1 MLHTHHAKHET
12 PLRSDHCAFTL
23 LLSRSAGDEPLS
35 PFGVGSCYINNRS
48 AADNARWI
56 PRDEAIGLH
65 SYRTPHTDWGAVES
79 APGKWN
85 WDALDQQMDYLTGH
99 GMVFGGT
106 LIGNPRWN
114 PKDKPG
120 TLPVNNLEGWS
131 AYVSA
136 VVQHSKGRIKRWE
149 VWNEP
154 PNFTG
159 KNQTPADYAKIV
171 VSAYDA
177 AKAAD
182 PSCLIGLAAKSAH
195 INYLEQVIR
204 AGARD
209 HFDFITLH
217 PYEVLNGIVDN
228 AGTES
233 VFLHIV
239 PTLRKMLAAQ
249 NPAKANV
256 PVIFTE
262 LGCDAKKGEGTQA
275 NALIKAYTM
284 GIAQGVECIQWFE
297 GRDGDS
303 GPMGLLDRDGKPRPS
318 YQAMAHL
325 IEHLGQHPKYLGWV
339 LLNERHYAFVFQ
351 GAKTKV
357 LITWAHARV
366 ANELVFGRNVQMVNA
381 VTDESTNAQH
391 HTLTADPVLVLDV
404 PDEIMKQAAA
414 NRNKP
419 IPWDGD
425 YSQAHSVSFTM
436 GEKQA
441 EQGLHTLSGDSLAK
455 AVVAYGGS
463 ARAGN
468 VPGGNVFIV
477 DPEFLSY
484 TTTPIEIEVV
494 VRRNEANDNAGFK
507 LVYESKTGFK
517 TAGGWFTVPDNKQW
531 HTQRWRIDDAQF
543 VNYWGYNFSLVSDG
557 DVYNKYYLQS
567 VTVRKLPQ

>member
-1 MLHTHHAKHET
+1 MKRFFLIFAALA
-12 PLRSDHCAFTL
+12 PLISPAFG
-23 LLSRSAGDEPLS
+23 GDALS
-35 PFGVGSCYINNRS
+35 PFGVGSCYTNNRS

-56 PRDEAIGLH
+56 PQMEAIGLH

-79 APGKWN
+79 AEGKWS
-85 WDALDQQMDYLTGH
+85 WETLDQQMDYLTEH
-99 GMVFGGT
+99 GMNFGGT

-114 PKDKPG
+114 TKDRPG
-120 TLPVNNLEGWS
+120 SLPVNNIEGWS

-159 KNQTPADYAKIV
+159 KDQTPADYAKIV
-171 VSAYDA
+171 ANAYDA
-177 AKAAD
+177 AKSAD
-182 PSCLIGLAAKSAH
+182 PSCMVGLAAKSAH

-204 AGARD
+204 AGAKD

-217 PYEVLNGIVDN
+217 PYEVLNGIVDD

-249 NPAKANV
+249 DPAKANV
-256 PVIFTE
+256 PVILTE
-262 LGCDAKKGEGTQA
+262 LGCDAKKGATVQA
-275 NALIKAYTM
+275 NALVKAYTM
-284 GIAQGVECIQWFE
+284 AIAQGIECVEWFE

-303 GPMGLLDRDGKPRPS
+303 GPMGLLDKDGKPRPC
-318 YQAMAHL
+318 YDAMKHL

-339 LLNERHYAFVFQ
+339 LLNDRHYAFVFQ
-351 GAKTKV
+351 GAKTTV
-357 LITWAHARV
+357 LITWAHTHD
-366 ANELVFGRNVQMVNA
+366 ANEVQLSRAAQIVDI
-381 VTDESTNAQH
+381 VTGESTSAKSLM
-391 HTLTADPVLVLDV
+391 LTTSPALVLDV
-404 PDEIMKQAAA
+404 PDETVKQAVA
-414 NRNKP
+414 NKDKP
-419 IPWDGD
+419 FPWDGD
-425 YSQAHSVSFTM
+425 FSKAQSVSLTM
-436 GEKQA
+436 GDKQVD
-441 EQGLHTLSGDSLAK
+441 QGLHTLSGDSLAK
-455 AVVAYGGS
+455 AVVIYGGS

-468 VPGGNVFIV
+468 VPGGNVFVV

-494 VRRNEANDNAGFK
+494 VRRNEANDNSGFK

-517 TAGGWFTVPDNKQW
+517 TAGGWYTVPDNKEW
-531 HTQRWRIDDAQF
+531 HIQHWRIDDAQF

-557 DVYNKYYLQS
+557 DKFNKYYLQS
-567 VTVRKLPQ
+567 VTVRKLGK

>member
-1 MLHTHHAKHET
+1 MKYSPVFLFA
-12 PLRSDHCAFTL
+12 LSL
-23 LLSRSAGDEPLS
+23 LLAQADGGEALS

-56 PRDEAIGLH
+56 PQMEAIGLR
-65 SYRTPHTDWGAVES
+65 SYRTPHTDWGAVEP
-79 APGKWN
+79 APGQWN

-114 PKDKPG
+114 TQDKPG
-120 TLPVNNLEGWS
+120 TLPVNNLAGWS
-131 AYVSA
+131 AYVST
-136 VVQHSKGRIKRWE
+136 VVRHAKDRIKRWE

-159 KNQTPADYAKIV
+159 KDQTPADYAKIV
-171 VSAYDA
+171 VSAYKA
-177 AKAAD
+177 AKSANPA
-182 PSCLIGLAAKSAH
+182 CLVGLAAKSAH
-195 INYLEQVIR
+195 MNYLEQVIR

-217 PYEVLNGIVDN
+217 PYEVLNGMVDD

-262 LGCDAKKGEGTQA
+262 LGCDVKKGAGTQA
-275 NALIKAYTM
+275 NALVKAYTM
-284 GIAQGVECIQWFE
+284 GIAQGVECIHWFE

-303 GPMGLLDRDGKPRPS
+303 GPLGLLDKDGRPRPS
-318 YQAMAHL
+318 HKAMAHL
-325 IEHLGQHPKYLGWV
+325 IEHLGQHPQYLGWV
-339 LLNERHYAFVFQ
+339 LLNDTHYAFVFQ
-351 GAKTKV
+351 GAKTTV
-357 LITWAHARV
+357 LITWAHTRA
-366 ANELVFGRNVQMVNA
+366 ASELTFDRAVQLVNS
-381 VTDESTNAQH
+381 VTGESTQAKH
-391 HTLTADPVLVLDV
+391 HTLTTVPVLALEV
-404 PDEIMKQAAA
+404 PEAMLKQAVA
-414 NRNKP
+414 NKDKP
-419 IPWDGD
+419 FPWGGD
-425 YSQAHSVSFTM
+425 YSQAKSVSLTM
-436 GEKQA
+436 GEQRA
-441 EQGLHTLSGDSLAK
+441 EQGLHTLLGDSLAQ

-468 VPGGNVFIV
+468 VPGGNLFVV

-507 LVYESKTGFK
+507 LVYESKSGFK
-517 TAGGWFTVPDNKQW
+517 TAGAWFTVPDNRQW

-557 DVYNKYYLQS
+557 EVFNKYYLRS
-567 VTVRKLPQ
+567 VTVRKLEK